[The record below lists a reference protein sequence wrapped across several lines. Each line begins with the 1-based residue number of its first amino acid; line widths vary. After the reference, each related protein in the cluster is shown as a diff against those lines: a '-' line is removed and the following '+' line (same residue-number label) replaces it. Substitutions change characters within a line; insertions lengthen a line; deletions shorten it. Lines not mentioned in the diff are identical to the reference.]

1 MNKLILFLVLSCT
14 LVAQSR
20 IIVGKKADPPPP
32 EKQAGDSVEIDPVTQ
47 DILVASNGMNFRLP
61 PENLIQPVLTGEV
74 ARAGDA
80 FAYTY
85 SLANAAAARQ
95 SILLLTF
102 ECRYPEDVKL
112 AAPTGWVARN
122 VPPEVNYFRSL
133 AFRLT
138 GDDSQIA
145 QALAPGKSAGPFRMT
160 SSLNPGLVRA
170 VVYAVPLA
178 QPSTELSKG
187 EKLRFLSP
195 WAYQKVTELDTTDR
209 ILKYVLTVG
218 PKIPPDH
225 DSLSAIRMELAY
237 ASGQPEFAAVSAQL
251 GALARSSTKEQLL
264 TQLKPLAKDALQ
276 TSFVQA
282 LLWRLETVKE

>member
-1 MNKLILFLVLSCT
+1 MRDFLLLFLLSCT
-14 LVAQSR
+14 LAGQTVTIR
-20 IIVGKKADPPPP
+20 TKKGDSPPL
-32 EKQAGDSVEIDPVTQ
+32 EKQPGDSVEIDPVTQ

-74 ARAGDA
+74 ARAEHL
-80 FAYTY
+80 FTYTY
-85 SLANAAAARQ
+85 SLANGARAGQ
-95 SILLLTF
+95 SIHHFAF
-102 ECRYPEDVKL
+102 ECRYPEDIVL
-112 AAPTGWVARN
+112 TAPTGWHSRKI
-122 VPPEVNYFRSL
+122 PPEVNHFRSL
-133 AFRLT
+133 AFGPD
-138 GDDSQIA
+138 GDDNQVPLI
-145 QALAPGKSAGPFRMT
+145 LAGGKSAGPFRMT

-170 VVYAVPLA
+170 VVYALPLDR
-178 QPSTELSKG
+178 PSTELSKG

-209 ILKYVLTVG
+209 TLKYVLTVG

-237 ASGQPEFAAVSAQL
+237 ASGQPEFAAMSAQL
-251 GALARSSTKEQLL
+251 GALARSSTKEQLQ

-276 TSFVQA
+276 SNFIQA